1 MLIRSVFCWML
12 YAKSVAPP
20 DKLNSNPNDD
30 DDGYDYLSNLHN
42 RNGKFRPPATGI
54 GLLAISVLF
63 FPLLYLFAHLW
74 MNYVE
79 ARCTDLAR
87 WLEDRVVG
95 GEGQSDRGVVH
106 LLPK

>member
-1 MLIRSVFCWML
+1 MTAGAGAVN
-12 YAKSVAPP
+12 
-20 DKLNSNPNDD
+20 DKLNPN
-30 DDGYDYLSNLHN
+30 DDGYDYLNNLD
-42 RNGKFRPPATGI
+42 RNSKFRPPATGI
-54 GLLAISVLF
+54 GLVVTFVLF

-87 WLEDRVVG
+87 WLEDRMVG
-95 GEGQSDRGVVH
+95 DGQPDRGGVH